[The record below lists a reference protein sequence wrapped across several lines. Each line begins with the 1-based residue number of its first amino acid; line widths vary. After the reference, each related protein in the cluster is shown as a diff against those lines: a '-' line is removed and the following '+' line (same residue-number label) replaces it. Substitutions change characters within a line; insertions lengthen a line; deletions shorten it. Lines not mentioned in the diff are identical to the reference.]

1 MSDASLADKLEEVL
15 PRLKGLGAVIGF
27 DLGADGK
34 WLVDASGQTPTLSQ
48 STDLSDAA
56 STISLTSSNLFKLL
70 DGNLD
75 AMVAYGLGRIKVI
88 GSKGVA
94 MKLVAA
100 LS

>member
-1 MSDASLADKLEEVL
+1 MSDTSLQEKLEEAL

-34 WLVDASGQTPTLSQ
+34 WLVDASGAAPTLSQ
-48 STDLSDAA
+48 CADLNDAV

-75 AMVAYGLGRIKVI
+75 AMVAYGLGRIKVS

-94 MKLVAA
+94 MKLVTA